1 MKYDGLTQ
9 AQVDERD
16 AKMKQEEANREA
28 RAYLAMTDWYV
39 TRKAETGKEIP
50 EEILEKREAA
60 RAAVKE

>member
-16 AKMKQEEANREA
+16 ARLKQEEANREA
-28 RAYLAMTDWYV
+28 RIYLAETDWYI
-39 TRKAETGKEIP
+39 TRNAETGAEIP
-50 EEILEKREAA
+50 TEVLIKRAEA